1 MDFKDKLYTLRKEKN
16 YSQENLAE
24 KINVTRQTISNWEL
38 GVSTPELQKI
48 IELAEVFNIT
58 TDELLGIKE
67 ESNHHNQY
75 SFHYEY
81 KSKKMIDNLPLIH
94 INIGY
99 FGIYRAKGVIAI
111 GNIATGI
118 ISLGGLSFGVISLG
132 GLAVGLL
139 SLGGLALGLLIAF
152 GGVALA
158 PIAIGG
164 MAVGLISYGGF
175 AIGLDATGG
184 YIISRSLKFT
194 FKSNLYDIMRI
205 ILNVIK
211 IL

>member
-38 GVSTPELQKI
+38 GISTPELQKI

-67 ESNHHNQY
+67 ESNHNNQC

-81 KSKKMIDNLPLIH
+81 KSKKMIGNLPLIH

-99 FGIYRAKGVIAI
+99 FGVYRAKGVIAF

-118 ISLGGLSFGVISLG
+118 IALGALSFGVISLG

-139 SLGGLALGLLIAF
+139 SFGGLAIGLLLAF
-152 GGVALA
+152 GGIALA
-158 PIAIGG
+158 PIALGG
-164 MAVGLISYGGF
+164 MAIGLISYGGF
-175 AIGLDATGG
+175 AVGLDATGG
-184 YIISRSLKFT
+184 YTISRNLN

-205 ILNVIK
+205 ILNVLK